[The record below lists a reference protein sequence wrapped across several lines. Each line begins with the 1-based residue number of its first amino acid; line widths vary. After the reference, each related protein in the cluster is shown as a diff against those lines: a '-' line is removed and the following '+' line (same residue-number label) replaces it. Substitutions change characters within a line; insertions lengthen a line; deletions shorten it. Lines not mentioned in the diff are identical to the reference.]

1 MVTSIVS
8 RFAAV
13 LAVAAALGCGV
24 WPSDDPPPV
33 VVLGADYSGILEGG
47 RQVFETLATS
57 GVTPVTPATA
67 RLVGPTYG
75 VAFDAVGTSRRFDGT
90 VFAQAAYGLLPEDV
104 GRDSRGEHRAA
115 EGHEFVLAHVPAGE
129 HLPEPERGYGTLF
142 TGWQV
147 DVGGTVRPL
156 VHGNDRDTI
165 AAGSIVVVS
174 VPIGAEARL
183 GATVDGR
190 TKWVSL
196 RTGRPR

>member
-1 MVTSIVS
+1 MVTSLVA

-13 LAVAAALGCGV
+13 LAVAATLGCGV
-24 WPSDDPPPV
+24 WRSDDPPSV
-33 VVLGADYSGILEGG
+33 VVLGADYSGILEGS
-47 RQVFETLATS
+47 RQVFETLATG

-75 VAFDAVGTSRRFDGT
+75 VAFDAVGTSRHFDGT

-104 GRDSRGEHRAA
+104 SRDSRGEHRAA
-115 EGHEFVLAHVPAGE
+115 EGHELVLAHVPADQ
-129 HLPEPERGYGTLF
+129 HLPEPERGYSTLF
-142 TGWQV
+142 TSWQV
-147 DVGGTVRPL
+147 EVGGTVRPL
-156 VHGNDRDTI
+156 VHGNDRNTI

-190 TKWVSL
+190 TRWVSL
-196 RTGRPR
+196 RTGRPQ